1 VVKSTVGERI
11 ALGSAAVQT
20 TVSELPGS
28 RVRVEAEVP
37 AADVGKGVA
46 RAARALAR
54 EMRLPG
60 FRKGKAPPSL
70 VIQRLGFGPV
80 FEEALRDSLPEWYE
94 RALLDS
100 GIAPVGDPKIEIVSA
115 PEAEDEPLSFKFEI
129 GVRPKAKLGEYK
141 GLEVGR
147 EEAEPPEE
155 IVDREIERMRE
166 SVARLEPVERAAEQG
181 DALLVDFE
189 GLVDDKAFEGGTA
202 SDYLLELGGGRLI
215 EGFEE
220 QLIGASA
227 GETRRVEVAFPD
239 DYGAEHLAGNEA
251 VFTVEVK
258 EVREKVLPE
267 LDDDF
272 ASEASEFDTLEELR
286 TDIRER
292 VAKAMD
298 ERGEQDFRIAAVD
311 AAADAATVDLPE
323 ELATARAAERWEQ
336 IERQLAARGM
346 APDAYLQMQGKTRD
360 EVIEE
365 SRPDAERELRREAV
379 LAAIADEE
387 GIEASEEEMLEALAH
402 PAEHERT
409 TPEKLLNRLRE
420 SGRDAMVRDD
430 IRFRKA
436 IDLVA
441 ESAKPIPMEQAEARE
456 KIWTPEKER
465 EEAGEL
471 WTPGGDR

>member
-1 VVKSTVGERI
+1 M
-11 ALGSAAVQT
+11 QT

-37 AADVGKGVA
+37 AADVEKGVN

-70 VIQRLGFGPV
+70 VVQRLGFGPV
-80 FEEALRDSLPEWYE
+80 FEEALREALPEWYE

-115 PEAEDEPLSFKFEI
+115 PEAEDEPLSFEFEI
-129 GVRPKAKLGEYK
+129 GVRPTAKLGEYK

-166 SVARLEPVERAAEQG
+166 SVARLEPVERAAKEG
-181 DALLVDFE
+181 DVLLIDFE
-189 GLVDDKAFEGGTA
+189 GLLDGKAFEGGAAT
-202 SDYLLELGGGRLI
+202 DYLLELGGGQLI

-220 QLIGASA
+220 QLVGAGA
-227 GETRRVEVAFPD
+227 DDTRRVEVTFPE
-239 DYGAEHLAGNEA
+239 DYGAEHLAGQDA
-251 VFTVEVK
+251 VFTIEVK

-272 ASEASEFDTLEELR
+272 ASEVSEFDTLEELR
-286 TDIRER
+286 ADIRER

-298 ERGEQDFRIAAVD
+298 DRSEQDFRIAAID
-311 AAADAATVDLPE
+311 AAADQATVDLPG
-323 ELATARAAERWEQ
+323 ELASARAAERWERV
-336 IERQLAARGM
+336 ERQLAARGM

-365 SRPDAERELRREAV
+365 SRPDAEHERRREAV
-379 LAAIADEE
+379 LAAIVEE
-387 GIEASEEEMLEALAH
+387 EEIEASEEEMLEALAH

-409 TPEKLLNRLRE
+409 TPEKLLKRLRE
-420 SGRDAMVRDD
+420 SGRDTMVRED

-441 ESAKPIPMEQAEARE
+441 EHARPIPKEQAEARE

-465 EEAGEL
+465 EEKGEL
-471 WTPGGDR
+471 WTPGGES

>member
-1 VVKSTVGERI
+1 VIE
-11 ALGSAAVQT
+11 T

-28 RVRVEAEVP
+28 RVRVEAEV
-37 AADVGKGVA
+37 AADEVGKGIQ

-100 GIAPVGDPKIEIVSA
+100 GVAPVGDPNIEIVSA
-115 PEAEDEPLSFKFEI
+115 PQAEGEPLAFKFEI
-129 GVRPKAKLGEYK
+129 GVRPKAKLGDYK

-147 EEAEPPEE
+147 EESEAPEE

-166 SVARLEPVERAAEQG
+166 SFARLEPVERAAQQG
-181 DALLVDFE
+181 DVLLIDFE
-189 GLVDDKAFEGGTA
+189 GLLDGKAFEGGTA
-202 SDYLLELGGGRLI
+202 ADYLLELGGGQLI

-227 GETRRVEVAFPD
+227 GDTRRVEVTFPE
-239 DYGAEHLAGNEA
+239 DYRAEQLAGQDA

-258 EVREKVLPE
+258 EVREKVLPD

-272 ASEASEFDTLEELR
+272 ASEASEFDTLDELR

-298 ERGEQDFRIAAVD
+298 ERNEQDFRVAAID
-311 AAADAATVDLPE
+311 AAADKATVELPD
-323 ELATARAAERWEQ
+323 ELATARATERWERV
-336 IERQLAARGM
+336 ERQLAARGM

-387 GIEASEEEMLEALAH
+387 GIEASDEEMLEALAH

-409 TPEKLLNRLRE
+409 TPEKLLDRLRE

-436 IDLVA
+436 VDLVA
-441 ESAKPIPMEQAEARE
+441 DSAKPIPKEQAEARE

-471 WTPGGDR
+471 WTPDSRA